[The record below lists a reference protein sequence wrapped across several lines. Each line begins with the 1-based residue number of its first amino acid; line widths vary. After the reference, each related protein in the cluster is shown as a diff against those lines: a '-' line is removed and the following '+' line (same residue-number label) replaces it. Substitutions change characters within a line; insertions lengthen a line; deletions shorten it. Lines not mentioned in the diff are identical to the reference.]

1 MYFIIF
7 GEIDRRLKKLTQEY
21 HVNSVVLRRFLR
33 NIAVLVNNMSRRVS
47 SLASSSLT
55 RSEPITPKSRRAR
68 GSVVASRFAAH
79 SSGVGN
85 TSDTTPFLEI
95 TSLGDRS
102 DGILHGKKMENTF
115 KLGPDK
121 VFRTCDVEKV
131 TEEVLKEN
139 LKDVEYN
146 STKCR
151 ELSQDVASKIM
162 EKIKILGLKR
172 YKVIAVVSIGSL
184 KEKPGMQFGSRCL
197 WNKNTDNFT
206 SVKFSNKSIFAVAMV
221 YGLYFE

>member
-1 MYFIIF
+1 
-7 GEIDRRLKKLTQEY
+7 
-21 HVNSVVLRRFLR
+21 
-33 NIAVLVNNMSRRVS
+33 MSRRMS
-47 SLASSSLT
+47 NLASSSLT
-55 RSEPITPKSRRAR
+55 RSEPITPKSRRMR
-68 GSVVASRFAAH
+68 GSIVASRLVAPFGGQGHTA
-79 SSGVGN
+79 SNV
-85 TSDTTPFLEI
+85 SDSTPFLEI
-95 TSLGDRS
+95 TSLGERS
-102 DGILHGKKMENTF
+102 DGILHGKKLENTF
-115 KLGPDK
+115 KIGPDK
-121 VFRTCDVEKV
+121 TFKTAEIERATK
-131 TEEVLKEN
+131 EVLSEN

-146 STKCR
+146 ATKCR

-206 SVKFSNKSIFAVAMV
+206 SVKFSNNSIFSVAMV